1 MERTGWVKDS
11 FYAEEAARRGLTVD
25 ACRQLVAQIPS
36 PPPTSNSP
44 LSINGGTRDQRAFLE
59 AAVFF
64 ITGVDTTK
72 VDMVTNREIVLGRYP
87 IVAYLVDSNPCA
99 VRIRTTTKPY
109 TVWQMDF
116 CKITHY
122 QRVNYVPIYQ
132 LVWVGQKS
140 AFCVYR
146 GWSLNENYIGPIDEQ
161 TSECVRADGASAAI
175 WSSTD
180 DIRNLIT
187 IHNSGGF
194 RDVGRMV
201 ASFKYIVTLL
211 TGKPY

>member
-1 MERTGWVKDS
+1 MKTAFKIIGAVTIVALTLAAVAKSSAQTSNLPDQTVCRRGLNMERTGWVKNS

-146 GWSLNENYIGPIDEQ
+146 GWN
-161 TSECVRADGASAAI
+161 
-175 WSSTD
+175 
-180 DIRNLIT
+180 
-187 IHNSGGF
+187 
-194 RDVGRMV
+194 
-201 ASFKYIVTLL
+201 
-211 TGKPY
+211 